1 MLPVRKRLRLMR
13 KSKFLLFALIL
24 LTFTGC
30 RLKRPD
36 DVMSPR
42 KMEQF
47 LYDYHLA
54 QAVSQ
59 DLPREEKYLTRAYI
73 DWAYSRN
80 NITHEQFET
89 SLVWYTRYPK
99 ELAKV
104 YKRLSNRIDD
114 EYKEVS
120 RSLSQIEK
128 KSFIIESGDSVDLWY
143 LDRTALLN
151 SSSFMDKVT
160 YRIGYDTTFHAGD
173 TLVLSMNNT
182 FVPDTVGKPQYA
194 YVSLSAMYRDSIATT
209 DTILRGNGNV
219 ALSLVLDSYADF
231 STLSGSIN
239 YVDSTRTHSGILM
252 VTGIG
257 LKRYHSKAV
266 GLPADTVSAV
276 SETPAAEL

>member
-1 MLPVRKRLRLMR
+1 MR
-13 KSKFLLFALIL
+13 KSNIL
-24 LTFTGC
+24 LLALLLLTVTGC

-36 DVMSPR
+36 DVMSPK

-54 QAVSQ
+54 QAISQ
-59 DLPREEKYLTRAYI
+59 DLPREEKYMTRAYI
-73 DWAYSRN
+73 DWAYNRN
-80 NITHEQFET
+80 HVTHEQFER

-99 ELAKV
+99 ELARV
-104 YKRLSNRIDD
+104 YKRLSNRLED

-128 KSFIIESGDSVDLWY
+128 KSVIIESGDSVDLWY

-160 YRIGYDTTFHAGD
+160 YKIGYDTTFHVGD
-173 TLVLSMNNT
+173 TVVLSMNNT

-194 YVSLSAMYRDSIATT
+194 YMSLSAMYRDSIATV
-209 DTILRGNGNV
+209 DTILRAGGNV
-219 ALSLVLDSYADF
+219 ALRLVLDDMDDI

-239 YVDSTRTHSGILM
+239 YLDSTKSRSGILM

-257 LKRYHSKAV
+257 LMRYHSKV
-266 GLPADTVSAV
+266 KELPADTVSV
-276 SETPAAEL
+276 ESETPAAEL